1 MNFRVMIVWV
11 KNYSSL
17 FSSAS
22 ASQTHHQNKWEYY
35 VRRYFNLF
43 WWCVCSL
50 HVVSECHSAQSSLF
64 LESSRHHCSDSSYT
78 QIDLEIQL
86 RLTYNEE
93 QSLFHLRLRSLCTLN
108 FFSLSLSSVLMW
120 THENSYKIR
129 LEVSSSQIKR
139 FTQNWVWLVLCSSI
153 KVG

>member
-1 MNFRVMIVWV
+1 MNFRAMIVWV

-35 VRRYFNLF
+35 ARRYFNLF

-50 HVVSECHSAQSSLF
+50 HVVSECHSARSSLF
-64 LESSRHHCSDSSYT
+64 LEPSRHHRSDPSYT
-78 QIDLEIQL
+78 QIGLEIQL
-86 RLTYNEE
+86 RLTHDEE

-108 FFSLSLSSVLMW
+108 LFSLSLSSVPMW
-120 THENSYKIR
+120 IHENSHEAR

-139 FTQNWVWLVLCSSI
+139 FTQDWIRLVLCSSI
-153 KVG
+153 KVD